1 MTREKYNALS
11 LFQMLVLFIFVIVS
25 VMLMLI
31 GSKIYQNTVHSME
44 SNLILRTTA
53 GYLSNRERE
62 YGSRADIRDGIL
74 VFELPIENEPYIY
87 RIYEHERMLVESLL
101 PRGYDFEKGD
111 GERIVA
117 IDSFVVREM
126 NEGIEVRFSYAGNE
140 VSRLIEREADG
151 KS

>member
-1 MTREKYNALS
+1 
-11 LFQMLVLFIFVIVS
+11 
-25 VMLMLI
+25 
-31 GSKIYQNTVHSME
+31 
-44 SNLILRTTA
+44 
-53 GYLSNRERE
+53 
-62 YGSRADIRDGIL
+62 
-74 VFELPIENEPYIY
+74 
-87 RIYEHERMLVESLL
+87 MLVESLL

-140 VSRLIEREADG
+140 VSRLMEREADG